1 MMKQETKYTMF
12 DEERN
17 TLYINSDVILPKM
30 TATPDMNIRE
40 FTRKMS
46 KRLDAFKLSYEERIE
61 KFASP
66 DAKEI
71 IKESLAKHSGCKIS
85 EYSN

>member
-1 MMKQETKYTMF
+1 MLRQETKYTMF

-17 TLYINSDVILPKM
+17 TLYINSDVILPKRV
-30 TATPDMNIRE
+30 ATPNMDIKE
-40 FTRKMS
+40 FTRKVAERME
-46 KRLDAFKLSYEERIE
+46 AFKLSYEERIE
-61 KFASP
+61 QFASP
-66 DAKEI
+66 EAKEI